1 MKKRFLSLFV
11 PGFFFITTLSAQD
24 NAVIINPVI
33 IEYINTYKQ
42 IAIAEMQRTGVP
54 AAIKLAQG
62 IHETEAGQSD
72 LVRRSNN
79 HFGIKCKDT
88 WTGPSVRHT
97 DDAPNE
103 CFRKYEEAAQSY
115 RDHSDFLR
123 GSTRYASLFE
133 LDPTDYEG
141 WANGLKRAGYATNP
155 KYPKI
160 IIKLINDYKLQ
171 DYTMVALGKMTM
183 EDAIADANKIE
194 TNPESA
200 TVAVKVEAV
209 PEKTV
214 EEVKVEIK
222 EKVAEEIAVA
232 EKPEP
237 ESIQNG
243 GYPSGEF
250 KINETRVIY
259 AKKGTPF
266 ISIAT
271 QYDIPLARIFE
282 FNDDMPEEEAVAFD
296 QLIYLQRK
304 RKFGNNEFHTVQ
316 PGETI
321 YDIAQTEAIR
331 LETLLAYNFLKE
343 TMDPAAGEK
352 LYLRTKAPQMPAL
365 TKANSSIKQNQSTF
379 AGKDVN
385 KKNAVAGNKT
395 LTVHTVQPGESIYAI
410 ARKYTVSAA
419 DIMSWNQLQSGSGLK
434 KGQSLKIYK

>member
-11 PGFFFITTLSAQD
+11 PAVFFITILSAQD
-24 NAVIINPVI
+24 NPVVINPVI
-33 IEYINTYKQ
+33 IEYINTYKE

-115 RDHSDFLR
+115 KDHSDFLR
-123 GSTRYASLFE
+123 SSTRYAALFE

-183 EDAIADANKIE
+183 EDAIADAKKIE
-194 TNPESA
+194 TNPEGTTG
-200 TVAVKVEAV
+200 TVTVETV

-214 EEVKVEIK
+214 EEVK
-222 EKVAEEIAVA
+222 EKVADEIAAA

-237 ESIQNG
+237 ESIQNAA

-282 FNDDMPEEEAVAFD
+282 FNDDMPEDEAVEFD

-316 PGETI
+316 AGETI

-331 LETLLAYNFLKE
+331 LETLLEYNFLKE

-365 TKANSSIKQNQSTF
+365 AKANSSVKQNQNSF
-379 AGKDVN
+379 AGKDTN
-385 KKNAVAGNKT
+385 KKNAVAGNKILT
-395 LTVHTVQPGESIYAI
+395 LHIVQPLESIYSI

-419 DIMSWNQLQSGSGLK
+419 DIVSWNQLQPGGGLK

>member
-1 MKKRFLSLFV
+1 MKKRILSLFV
-11 PGFFFITTLSAQD
+11 PVVFFITIVSAQD
-24 NAVIINPVI
+24 NPVIINPVI
-33 IEYINTYKQ
+33 VEYINNYKE
-42 IAIAEMQRTGVP
+42 IAIAEMLRTGVP

-62 IHETEAGQSD
+62 IHETDAGKSD

-88 WTGPSVRHT
+88 WKGPSVRHT

-103 CFRKYEEAAQSY
+103 CFRKYDEAAQSY

-133 LDPTDYEG
+133 LDPADFEG

-155 KYPKI
+155 KYPRI
-160 IIKLINDYKLQ
+160 IIKLINDYNLQ
-171 DYTMVALGKMTM
+171 DYTMVALGKMSM
-183 EDAIADANKIE
+183 EDAIANTKTSEAEKQEEKISIV
-194 TNPESA
+194 N
-200 TVAVKVEAV
+200 VEAV
-209 PEKTV
+209 PKKPV
-214 EEVKVEIK
+214 
-222 EKVAEEIAVA
+222 EEIAVVEEVV

-237 ESIQNG
+237 EESAQKAN
-243 GYPSGEF
+243 YPSGEF
-250 KINETRVIY
+250 KINETKVIY

-282 FNDDMPEEEAVAFD
+282 FNDDMPEVEEVEVD

-304 RKFGNNEFHTVQ
+304 RKTGNNEFHTVL

-331 LETLLAYNFLKE
+331 LETLLEYNFLKE

-365 TKANSSIKQNQSTF
+365 AKANSSGKQSQSTF

-385 KKNAVAGNKT
+385 KKNAVEGNKI
-395 LTVHTVQPGESIYAI
+395 LSVHIVQPGESVYSISKKYAV
-410 ARKYTVSAA
+410 TAA
-419 DIMSWNQLQSGSGLK
+419 DIISWNQLQTGGLK
-434 KGQSLKIYK
+434 KGQSIKIYK

>member
-1 MKKRFLSLFV
+1 MKKRILSLLLPV
-11 PGFFFITTLSAQD
+11 FFFSLAVSAQD
-24 NAVIINPVI
+24 STVI
-33 IEYINTYKQ
+33 IEYINTYKE
-42 IAIAEMQRTGVP
+42 IAVAEMQRTGVP

-103 CFRKYEEAAQSY
+103 CFRKYDEAAQSY

-123 GSTRYASLFE
+123 SSTRYASLFE

-183 EDAIADANKIE
+183 KDAIADAKKIE
-194 TNPESA
+194 TNREEIT
-200 TVAVKVEAV
+200 TVTVKIEPVS
-209 PEKTV
+209 EKTV
-214 EEVKVEIK
+214 EEVKEKAVE
-222 EKVAEEIAVA
+222 EVEVV
-232 EKPEP
+232 EKPGPEP
-237 ESIQNG
+237 VKKT

-266 ISIAT
+266 ISIAL
-271 QYDIPLARIFE
+271 QYDVPLARIFE
-282 FNDDMPEEEAVAFD
+282 FNDDMPEAEDVEFD

-304 RKFGNNEFHTVQ
+304 RKTGNNDFHIVQ
-316 PGETI
+316 AGETI

-331 LETLLAYNFLKE
+331 LETMLEYNFLKE
-343 TMDPAAGEK
+343 SMDPATGEK

-365 TKANSSIKQNQSTF
+365 AQVYGSGKQSQNTF
-379 AGKDVN
+379 AGKDAN
-385 KKNAVAGNKT
+385 KKNIVAGNKI
-395 LTVHTVQPGESIYAI
+395 LTVHIVQPGESVYSI
-410 ARKYTVSAA
+410 ARKYTVSAG
-419 DIMSWNQLQSGSGLK
+419 DIVSWNQLQSGGGLK

>member
-1 MKKRFLSLFV
+1 MKMKKRILSLFV
-11 PGFFFITTLSAQD
+11 PIVFFTTIISAQD
-24 NAVIINPVI
+24 NPVI
-33 IEYINTYKQ
+33 IDYISKYKE

-62 IHETEAGQSD
+62 IHETDAGQSD

-88 WTGPSVRHT
+88 WKGPSVRHT

-103 CFRKYEEAAQSY
+103 CFRKYDEAVQSY

-160 IIKLINDYKLQ
+160 IIKLITDYNLQ

-183 EDAIADANKIE
+183 EETFVNTKRGEGEQGGVSTVNIE
-194 TNPESA
+194 GEK
-200 TVAVKVEAV
+200 VKVTEAAPKKPV
-209 PEKTV
+209 D
-214 EEVKVEIK
+214 
-222 EKVAEEIAVA
+222 EIAIV
-232 EKPEP
+232 EQPVEQSQPE
-237 ESIQNG
+237 EAAQKTNF
-243 GYPSGEF
+243 PSGEF

-266 ISIAT
+266 ISIAA

-282 FNDDMPEEEAVAFD
+282 FNDDMPEEETVEFD

-304 RKFGNNEFHTVQ
+304 RKTGNNEFHIVL

-331 LETLLAYNFLKE
+331 LETLLEYNFLKE
-343 TMDPAAGEK
+343 TMDPAVGEK

-365 TKANSSIKQNQSTF
+365 AKANSSVKQSQSTF
-379 AGKDVN
+379 AGKDAN
-385 KKNAVAGNKT
+385 KNNAAAGSKV
-395 LTVHTVQPGESIYAI
+395 LTVHIVQPGESVYSI
-410 ARKYTVSAA
+410 ARKYTVNTA
-419 DIMSWNQLQSGSGLK
+419 DIINWNQLQSSGLK

>member
-1 MKKRFLSLFV
+1 MRKKFLSFFV
-11 PGFFFITTLSAQD
+11 PVVFFITTLSAQD
-24 NAVIINPVI
+24 NPVVINPVI
-33 IEYINTYKQ
+33 IEYINAYKE
-42 IAIAEMQRTGVP
+42 IAISEMLRTGVP

-62 IHETEAGQSD
+62 IHETDAGKSD

-88 WTGPSVRHT
+88 WKGPSVRHT

-103 CFRKYEEAAQSY
+103 CFRKYDEAAQSY

-133 LDPTDYEG
+133 LDPADFEG

-155 KYPKI
+155 KYPRI
-160 IIKLINDYKLQ
+160 IIKLINDYNLQ
-171 DYTMVALGKMTM
+171 DYTMVALGKMNM
-183 EDAIADANKIE
+183 EDAIVNTKTIEAEKKEEKISIV
-194 TNPESA
+194 N
-200 TVAVKVEAV
+200 VEAV
-209 PEKTV
+209 PKKPV
-214 EEVKVEIK
+214 
-222 EKVAEEIAVA
+222 EEIAVVEEVV

-237 ESIQNG
+237 EESVQKTN
-243 GYPSGEF
+243 YPSGEF

-282 FNDDMPEEEAVAFD
+282 FNDDMPEVEEVEFD

-304 RKFGNNEFHTVQ
+304 RKTGNNEFHTVL

-331 LETLLAYNFLKE
+331 LETLLEYNFLKE

-352 LYLRTKAPQMPAL
+352 LYLRTKAPQMPVLA
-365 TKANSSIKQNQSTF
+365 KGNSSGKQSQSTF

-385 KKNAVAGNKT
+385 KKNAVAGNKI
-395 LTVHTVQPGESIYAI
+395 LSVHIVQPGESVYSIAKKYAV
-410 ARKYTVSAA
+410 TAA
-419 DIMSWNQLQSGSGLK
+419 DIISWNQLQTGGLK

>member
-1 MKKRFLSLFV
+1 MKKRILSLFIPV
-11 PGFFFITTLSAQD
+11 VFFTTLVSAQD
-24 NAVIINPVI
+24 NPVVINPVI
-33 IEYINTYKQ
+33 VEYINNYKE
-42 IAIAEMQRTGVP
+42 IAIAEMLRTGVP

-62 IHETEAGQSD
+62 IHETDAGQSD

-88 WTGPSVRHT
+88 WKGPSVRHT

-103 CFRKYEEAAQSY
+103 CFRKYGEALQSY
-115 RDHSDFLR
+115 KDHSDFLR

-171 DYTMVALGKMTM
+171 DYTMVALGKMRM
-183 EDAIADANKIE
+183 EDAIANAKTTEVGKTAEKISTITVE
-194 TNPESA
+194 TSP
-200 TVAVKVEAV
+200 KK
-209 PEKTV
+209 PV
-214 EEVKVEIK
+214 EEVAIVEQPV
-222 EKVAEEIAVA
+222 EQTQPPEETTQ
-232 EKPEP
+232 KT
-237 ESIQNG
+237 NF
-243 GYPSGEF
+243 PSGEF

-282 FNDDMPEEEAVAFD
+282 FNDDMPEEETVEFD

-304 RKFGNNEFHTVQ
+304 RKTGNNEFHIVL

-331 LETLLAYNFLKE
+331 LETLLEYNFLKE
-343 TMDPAAGEK
+343 SMDPAVGEK

-365 TKANSSIKQNQSTF
+365 AKANSLVKQSQSAF
-379 AGKDVN
+379 AGKDTN
-385 KKNAVAGNKT
+385 KKNAAAGNKV
-395 LTVHTVQPGESIYAI
+395 LTVHIVQPGESVYSV

-419 DIMSWNQLQSGSGLK
+419 DIINWNKLQSSGLK

>member
-11 PGFFFITTLSAQD
+11 PAVFFITTLSAQD

-33 IEYINTYKQ
+33 IEYINTYKG

-103 CFRKYEEAAQSY
+103 CFRKYDEAAQSY

-123 GSTRYASLFE
+123 SSTRYASLFE
-133 LDPTDYEG
+133 LDPTDFEG
-141 WANGLKRAGYATNP
+141 WAWGLKRAGYATNP
-155 KYPKI
+155 KYPGI
-160 IIKLINDYKLQ
+160 IIKLINDYNLQ
-171 DYTMVALGKMTM
+171 DYTMVALGKMSM
-183 EDAIADANKIE
+183 EDAIVHAKKVE
-194 TNPESA
+194 TNQEGATA
-200 TVAVKVEAV
+200 TVTVYAV
-209 PEKTV
+209 PEKAV
-214 EEVKVEIK
+214 EKIDVV
-222 EKVAEEIAVA
+222 

-237 ESIQNG
+237 EEAAQKTN
-243 GYPSGEF
+243 YPSGEF

-282 FNDDMPEEEAVAFD
+282 FNDDMPEVEELEFD

-304 RKFGNNEFHTVQ
+304 RKTGNNEFHTVQ

-331 LETLLAYNFLKE
+331 LETLLEYNFLKE
-343 TMDPAAGEK
+343 SMDPAVGEK

-365 TKANSSIKQNQSTF
+365 AKGYGSANQN
-379 AGKDVN
+379 
-385 KKNAVAGNKT
+385 KNAGTKN
-395 LTVHTVQPGESIYAI
+395 LSLHIVQPGESVYSI
-410 ARKYTVSAA
+410 AKKYTVSAA
-419 DIMSWNQLQSGSGLK
+419 DIVSWNQLQSGGGLK

>member
-1 MKKRFLSLFV
+1 MKMKKRILSLFIPV
-11 PGFFFITTLSAQD
+11 VFFTTLVSAQD
-24 NAVIINPVI
+24 NPVVINPVI
-33 IEYINTYKQ
+33 VEYINNYKE
-42 IAIAEMQRTGVP
+42 IAIAEMLRTGVP

-62 IHETEAGQSD
+62 IHETDAGQSD

-88 WTGPSVRHT
+88 WKGPSVRHT

-103 CFRKYEEAAQSY
+103 CFRKYGEALQSY
-115 RDHSDFLR
+115 KDHSDFLR

-171 DYTMVALGKMTM
+171 DYTMVALGKMRM
-183 EDAIADANKIE
+183 EDAIANAKTTEVGKTAEKISTITVE
-194 TNPESA
+194 TSP
-200 TVAVKVEAV
+200 KK
-209 PEKTV
+209 PV
-214 EEVKVEIK
+214 EEVAIVEQPV
-222 EKVAEEIAVA
+222 EQTQPPEETTQ
-232 EKPEP
+232 KT
-237 ESIQNG
+237 NF
-243 GYPSGEF
+243 PSGEF

-282 FNDDMPEEEAVAFD
+282 FNDDMPEEETVEFD

-304 RKFGNNEFHTVQ
+304 RKTGNNEFHIVL

-331 LETLLAYNFLKE
+331 LETLLEYNFLKE
-343 TMDPAAGEK
+343 SMDPAVGEK

-365 TKANSSIKQNQSTF
+365 AKANSLVKQSQSAF
-379 AGKDVN
+379 AGKDTN
-385 KKNAVAGNKT
+385 KKNAAAGNKV
-395 LTVHTVQPGESIYAI
+395 LTVHIVQPGESVYSV

-419 DIMSWNQLQSGSGLK
+419 DIINWNKLQSSGLK

>member
-1 MKKRFLSLFV
+1 MKKRILSLFV
-11 PGFFFITTLSAQD
+11 SVVFFTTIASAQD
-24 NAVIINPVI
+24 NPVI
-33 IEYINTYKQ
+33 VEYISRYKE
-42 IAIAEMQRTGVP
+42 IAIAEMLRTGVP

-62 IHETEAGQSD
+62 IHETDAGQSD

-88 WTGPSVRHT
+88 WKGPSVKHT

-103 CFRKYEEAAQSY
+103 CFRKYEEAVLSY
-115 RDHSDFLR
+115 KDHSDFLR

-133 LDPTDYEG
+133 LDPADYEG

-160 IIKLINDYKLQ
+160 IIKLINDYNLQ

-183 EDAIADANKIE
+183 EETFVNTKRGEGEQGGIGTVNIE
-194 TNPESA
+194 GD
-200 TVAVKVEAV
+200 
-209 PEKTV
+209 
-214 EEVKVEIK
+214 K
-222 EKVAEEIAVA
+222 EKVAEAAPKKPVEEVA
-232 EKPEP
+232 IVEQPAEQTQPE
-237 ESIQNG
+237 ETAQKTN
-243 GYPSGEF
+243 YPSGEF
-250 KINETRVIY
+250 KINETKVVY
-259 AKKGTPF
+259 VKKGTPF

-282 FNDDMPEEEAVAFD
+282 FNDDMPEEETVEFD

-304 RKFGNNEFHTVQ
+304 RKTGNNEFHIVQ

-331 LETLLAYNFLKE
+331 LETLLEYNFLKE
-343 TMDPAAGEK
+343 TMDPAVGEK

-365 TKANSSIKQNQSTF
+365 AKANSSVKQSQSTF
-379 AGKDVN
+379 TGKDA
-385 KKNAVAGNKT
+385 KKNNTSAGNKI
-395 LTVHTVQPGESIYAI
+395 LTVHIVQPGESVYSI

-419 DIMSWNQLQSGSGLK
+419 DIVSWNQLKSGSGLK